1 MSQRGKNLKPWAPG
15 QSGNPAGRKPGT
27 GEAAKLR
34 QAIAKD
40 LPDIITKLTERA
52 KEGDLGAIRLLL
64 ERALPPMKATEQP
77 GPITL
82 PEGDSLADQGRAVIA
97 AAGAGDL
104 APSQAAQ
111 MLTALSGLAKLVE
124 TQELAARI
132 AALEE
137 RSNAKP

>member
-1 MSQRGKNLKPWAPG
+1 MTDKANNLKSWAPG

-77 GPITL
+77 VAITL
-82 PEGDSLADQGRAVIA
+82 PEGDSLADQGRAVIT

-124 TQELAARI
+124 TDDLAKRI